1 MIHPA
6 LGLPLPLA
14 LERLGEENCRV
25 EWTRR
30 PRRPDKTGRA
40 RVVRVRENGGTVEI
54 TVSPFEDTLEE
65 ET

>member
-25 EWTRR
+25 EWTRP

-40 RVVRVRENGGTVEI
+40 RVVRV
-54 TVSPFEDTLEE
+54 
-65 ET
+65 

>member
-1 MIHPA
+1 M
-6 LGLPLPLA
+6 LV
-14 LERLGEENCRV
+14 V
-25 EWTRR
+25 EWTRP

-54 TVSPFEDTLEE
+54 TVSPFEDALEE

>member
-30 PRRPDKTGRA
+30 PDKTGRA

-54 TVSPFEDTLEE
+54 TVSPFEDALEE